1 MTGADTSTTP
11 ASTSATPTSTTPRR
25 RRVRWLRTEVFA
37 GLVTA
42 LALIPETISFSIV
55 AGVGPEVG
63 LFTSVIFL
71 LAISIVGGRPAM
83 VSAAAGSIALVVAP
97 LVAEHGVDY
106 LIAAVI
112 LGGVLQVL
120 LAWAGIARLMR
131 FVPNSVLTGFVNA
144 LAILI
149 FAAQIPHLVGV
160 PWLVYPLVAVGLLI
174 MVVLPRITTAVPGPL
189 VATALLTIAAVVFA
203 LGVPRVGDEG
213 EISSSLPAPMLPG
226 VPFTA
231 ETLRIVL
238 PYALA
243 LALVGLLETLITQRI
258 VDGLTGTS
266 SSPLRESQGQGISN
280 VVTGFFGGMGG
291 CAMIGQTMMNV
302 KACGGRSRLSTVTA
316 ALALLCLIVF
326 FSSTLRAIPMA
337 ALVAVMVVVSFTTMD
352 WKSISP
358 RTLRAA
364 PLPDSAGMLTT
375 IAVTLATSNLAY
387 GVLAGVACA
396 LVIRRVWRRR
406 PTAVA
411 LPPAG
416 E

>member
-1 MTGADTSTTP
+1 MSVADASTTP
-11 ASTSATPTSTTPRR
+11 APASGLRIRA
-25 RRVRWLRTEVFA
+25 RWLRIEVFA

-71 LAISIVGGRPAM
+71 LSISVVGARPAM

-97 LVAEHGVDY
+97 LVAEHGVEY
-106 LIAAVI
+106 LIVAVI
-112 LGGVLQVL
+112 LGGVLQIVL
-120 LAWAGIARLMR
+120 SWVGVAKLMR

-149 FAAQIPHLVGV
+149 FSAQIPHLVGV

-174 MVVLPRITTAVPGPL
+174 MVVLPRVTTALPGPL
-189 VATALLTIAAVVFA
+189 VATALLTIVAVVFA

-213 EISSSLPAPMLPG
+213 EISSSLPSPTLPG
-226 VPFTA
+226 VPMSI

-266 SSPLRESQGQGISN
+266 SSPLREGQGQGISN

-364 PLPDSAGMLTT
+364 PLADSTGMLTT
-375 IAVTLATSNLAY
+375 IAVTLATGNLAY
-387 GVLAGVACA
+387 GVLAGVLCA
-396 LVIRRVWRRR
+396 LVIRRVRRGR
-406 PTAVA
+406 PVSTAVR
-411 LPPAG
+411 PAG